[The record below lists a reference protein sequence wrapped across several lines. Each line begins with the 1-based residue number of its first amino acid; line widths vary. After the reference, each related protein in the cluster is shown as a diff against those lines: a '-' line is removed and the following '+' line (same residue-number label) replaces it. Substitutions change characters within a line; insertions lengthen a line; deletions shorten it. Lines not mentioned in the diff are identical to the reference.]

1 MALPDHLTLWAIDDQ
16 DPEGNDLKEIP
27 AIEFQQ
33 TGLLKGQPFPRVWMN
48 ELFNNITEWIDHW
61 RNEPVGTSILI
72 RNAEAGGYSPVTE
85 RGWVTFS
92 TDNTTITGFTIF
104 TRNS

>member
-1 MALPDHLTLWAIDDQ
+1 MALPDHLTRWAIDDQ
-16 DPEGNDLKEIP
+16 DLNGNDLKEVP

-33 TGLLKGQPFPRVWMN
+33 TGLLKGQPMARLWMN
-48 ELFNNITEWIDHW
+48 ELFNNITNWIDHW
-61 RNEPVGTSILI
+61 SNEPVGTSILI

-92 TDNTTITGFTIF
+92 TDAVTVSGFTIF
-104 TRNS
+104 TKDS